1 MRLVLSISTLQLLLA
16 FSFEYAPG
24 VYNSLCPVLC
34 PELSCTDSRPRWAP
48 PSVWVCQRH
57 SSSTL
62 CVHAK
67 SLQLCLTLRDPM
79 DYSLPGSSVQGILQA
94 KILECVALPSS
105 RASSWSR
112 DQNCISYIS
121 CSDRRV
127 LNCWATREVPSTL
140 LPRYY
145 WRYYQIQ
152 LENNKNHKN

>member
-1 MRLVLSISTLQLLLA
+1 MDSLSPKHNLLEWKIIEAFLVTHTHTHTHTHTPKQGYSPSTLRVQARLLRSCL
-16 FSFEYAPG
+16 
-24 VYNSLCPVLC
+24 SLC
-34 PELSCTDSRPRWAP
+34 DS
-48 PSVWVCQRH
+48 
-57 SSSTL
+57 
-62 CVHAK
+62 
-67 SLQLCLTLRDPM
+67 M

-145 WRYYQIQ
+145 WRYHQIQ

>member
-1 MRLVLSISTLQLLLA
+1 MDSLSPKHNLLEWKIIEAFLVTHTHTHTHTHTPKQGYSPSTLHVHARLLRSCL
-16 FSFEYAPG
+16 
-24 VYNSLCPVLC
+24 SLC
-34 PELSCTDSRPRWAP
+34 DS
-48 PSVWVCQRH
+48 
-57 SSSTL
+57 
-62 CVHAK
+62 
-67 SLQLCLTLRDPM
+67 M

-152 LENNKNHKN
+152 LENNKNHKNWKDR